1 MSYKT
6 YHLQQLLL
14 PLPLEHLNLYV
25 VNNIPLTIADQR
37 DWEQQQHSAR
47 AQLTQLIH
55 FLVLKIEVEVF
66 ITTQGC

>member
-14 PLPLEHLNLYV
+14 PLQLEHLNGALCCKQH
-25 VNNIPLTIADQR
+25 TIADQS

-47 AQLTQLIH
+47 AQLIQLIH
-55 FLVLKIEVEVF
+55 FLVLKIDVEIF
-66 ITTQGC
+66 ITTQRC